1 MCSSDLIAEALA
13 LLDRALAGA
22 SEPDRSEEHRG
33 EPGLGER
40 GASLESGLSAL
51 AASRDALRVE
61 RDEAQVERDVARD
74 LLERVRRSRWG
85 KIGRMLGLMPKE

>member
-1 MCSSDLIAEALA
+1 MNGDGGGCDRRERRQRGGEAAHL
-13 LLDRALAGA
+13 RADEAGA
-22 SEPDRSEEHRG
+22 ADDVISR
-33 EPGLGER
+33 
-40 GASLESGLSAL
+40 GLSAL